1 MIQSI
6 LTIITTSIVHNLLHF
21 HFSIFNA
28 PHITNTAM
36 TKINTADRL
45 GTAANIEL
53 TIFKISGW
61 LRIAFK
67 MVNIRN

>member
-1 MIQSI
+1 
-6 LTIITTSIVHNLLHF
+6 
-21 HFSIFNA
+21 
-28 PHITNTAM
+28 M